1 MATPGR
7 YSNET
12 LGKWALLVLGLA
24 AIVVALFFW
33 PQQQADE
40 DPLAESPG
48 VETPAVEPAETI
60 ENPIGPVEEEED
72 APALP
77 SLAESDETAVN
88 TLAGLVGPERV
99 GDWFSTDDLVRRFVV
114 SVDNLPR
121 EKLAL
126 RLRPLKP
133 VAPPFLAAG
142 AEDAPEIG
150 ASSFARYEPYVRA
163 AEAVDLD
170 RVAAA
175 YRRLYP
181 LFQQAYEELGNPTA
195 YFNDRL
201 VAVIDHLLEAPEIP
215 APIPLVRPNVL
226 YEFADPALEARS
238 TGQKTLVRMGPDNAA
253 RIKAVLRQL
262 RERISTAPGTPPA
275 PAERS

>member
-1 MATPGR
+1 MTTPGR

-12 LGKWALLVLGLA
+12 LGKWALLGLGLA

-33 PQQQADE
+33 PQQEADE
-40 DPLAESPG
+40 KPLAGSPA
-48 VETPAVEPAETI
+48 VETPAAEPTETI
-60 ENPIGPVEEEED
+60 ENPIGPVEKED

-77 SLAESDETAVN
+77 PLAESDETAVN

-114 SVDNLPR
+114 TVDNLPR

-133 VAPPFLAAG
+133 VAPPFLASG
-142 AEDAPEIG
+142 VEDAPEIG
-150 ASSFARYEPYVRA
+150 ASGFARYEPYVRA

-201 VAVIDHLLEAPEIP
+201 VAVIDHLLEAPEVP

-238 TGQKTLVRMGPDNAA
+238 TGQKTLVRMGPENAA
-253 RIKAVLRQL
+253 RVKAVLRQL
-262 RERISTAPGTPPA
+262 RERISTAPGTA
-275 PAERS
+275 PAERP